1 MQCLL
6 SLATRKVE
14 FLQMKHNIKH
24 GRNGIGNLM
33 RIFVDAE
40 DECLGLIGSFRE
52 TGEEYVGG
60 AGRRINSTTYE

>member
-1 MQCLL
+1 
-6 SLATRKVE
+6 
-14 FLQMKHNIKH
+14 MKHNIKH